1 MMANRLH
8 ALEGEG
14 QAVWLDFLDRDFLAE
29 GGLTRLIEEDGVTGV
44 TSNPSIFEK
53 AIGHGHA
60 YDEQIAALVRTG
72 DPSVTRIYEQ
82 LAITDI
88 QAATDAL
95 RPVYDRLN
103 GADGFASIEVS
114 PFLAGSTQGTID
126 EARRLWAAIDRPN
139 LMVKVPGT
147 AEGVP
152 AVRELTAG
160 GINVNITLLFG
171 IDMYEAV
178 AEAFLAGLEE
188 RVARG
193 EDVSHISSVASFFV
207 SRIDTRIDAAIDARV
222 KAGDANS
229 EVLAALRG
237 KVAIANAKLAYQ
249 YFLELIATDR
259 WRSLAAKGA
268 RPQRLLW
275 ASTGTKD
282 PAYSDVLYVEKLIGR
297 DTINTMPP
305 KTIEAYLDHGVTTP
319 SLTADIADERR
330 ILSEADRL
338 GLDLAGVTAALV
350 EEGVDKFSEAAD
362 VLLGTIAATRSRI
375 LGERI
380 NAFEAHLPE
389 PLHGLVEKR
398 LERAGAERW
407 SRRLWAGDA
416 TLWTSHDEDRWLGW
430 LTAGRGD
437 AVDTEAL
444 RTFAAEAK
452 QYDHVVLLGMGG
464 SSLGAEVIGRVLGGV
479 PGHPQL
485 HVLDSSDPGQI
496 RTVAAAIDPSRTLFI
511 VSSKSGS
518 TMEPEL
524 LRAFFFDL
532 LKEKL
537 GADEAGKHF
546 VAVTD
551 PGSGLETIART
562 DGFAHVFAGNPAIG
576 GRYSVL
582 SPFGMVPAA
591 AIGIDVPA
599 FLGGVLPMV
608 ISCGLDV
615 PPAANPGFEL
625 GAVIGEA
632 ARAGR
637 NKLTILASERLRPLG
652 AWLEQLLAES
662 TGKEGKGV
670 VPVDLE
676 PAAEP
681 SAYGDDRLFVHLKLK
696 DDEDEA
702 LEARLAALE
711 AAGQPVVRIMLAEPN
726 RIGQEFFR
734 WEIATA
740 VAGAII
746 GIDPFDQPDVEAAKL
761 KTRLLVDAYER
772 TGRLGPREPVLRD
785 GQLSFFAAEGA
796 SDPAALLEALFDR
809 LKPGGYFGILAYVER
824 NAAHEAAL
832 ARMRTAVRD
841 ARHVATVAGFGP
853 RFLHSTGQAYKGGS
867 AGGLFLAIT
876 RTAEPDL
883 AIPGHRASF
892 GTVQL
897 AQAIGDLDVLAERG
911 RVWLRIHIEGDEDE
925 GLAVIGRLVTAASSE
940 KRKALVCA
948 SE

>member
-14 QAVWLDFLDRDFLAE
+14 QAVWLDFLDRNFLAE

-126 EARRLWAAIDRPN
+126 EARRLWATIDRPN

-319 SLTADIADERR
+319 SLTADITDERR

-416 TLWTSHDEDRWLGW
+416 TLWTSHHEDRWLGW

-911 RVWLRIHIEGDEDE
+911 RAWLRIHIEGDEDE

>member
-14 QAVWLDFLDRDFLAE
+14 QAVWLDFLDRNFLAE

-95 RPVYDRLN
+95 RTVYDRLN

-305 KTIEAYLDHGVTTP
+305 KTIEAYLEHGVTTP

>member
-14 QAVWLDFLDRDFLAE
+14 QAVWLDFLDRNFLAE

>member
-14 QAVWLDFLDRDFLAE
+14 QAVWLDFLDRNFLAE

-60 YDEQIAALVRTG
+60 YNEQIAALVRTG

-681 SAYGDDRLFVHLKLK
+681 AAYGDDRLFVHLKLK